1 MSRRKRLTPP
11 ERLRR
16 LRLAQDPPLSAA
28 AFAARVGIEPVR
40 YWRLENGRV
49 RPLAEDFEQI
59 AAALKISVAEI
70 YGDEE
75 KAA

>member
-1 MSRRKRLTPP
+1 VSRRKRPTPP

-28 AFAARVGIEPVR
+28 AFAARVGMDPMR
-40 YWRLENGRV
+40 YWRLENGKV
-49 RPLAEDFEQI
+49 RPLAEDFEAI

-70 YGDEE
+70 YDED